1 MGPEEILIPLAILL
15 LIAVAVCVIVLPIV
29 AILHAQRIARLT
41 ARLRQ
46 LEDRLQEGAAFT
58 TPVETVAPAVPYVKL
73 EQPITA
79 TLVALETSADPVAP
93 AWSPSGAEPAAP
105 TVEEWIGRRG
115 LGWVAVVLLLFATA
129 FFLKQVFENRWIGET
144 GRVAIGVLAGVG
156 LCMTGLRYHRRQ
168 WQVFSQMLTSGGVV
182 LLYLST
188 FAAFGYYHLL
198 PREHAAFFLVG
209 LVAET
214 ALLAVLYEAP
224 AIALMALIG
233 ALLAPP
239 LLHTDRDQYRALF
252 MYLATVDAGVLAL
265 ACFRAWPAIG
275 TVALLGTQGL
285 FWGWYAQ
292 SYHPEKLAAAIVF
305 QVAVFFIFTAYGLV
319 MHVWRRR
326 NANVEDLVRTI
337 LVAVLFFAAAYTLL
351 DEDYHV
357 WMGTFALAMAI
368 VYTALGWLALARR
381 SDDQPQLLLSV
392 AVAMGFLA
400 MVFPLQ
406 AEAAW
411 IAVGWAV
418 EGVVLWWFGLR
429 IRSAALRGM
438 AAAMLVLAVGRLVFV
453 DTPDAHNA
461 VFVPLLNQY
470 GLPAMAVAACL
481 MGAAGLASR
490 FRKHYT
496 SGTGP
501 FFGRNAL
508 LASAPRT
515 ENMDLSLSI
524 AMWLAGL
531 GGIAL
536 VWLILSVETYDYFV
550 VQISRRPAVVCS
562 PAGQGLVNEL
572 GQPLGAEFAQHAD
585 SLHRMAQT
593 ALSVAW
599 AVYAVVL
606 MITGFW
612 CKTAYL
618 RYISLGLF
626 GILLIKIFILDMST
640 VKSVYRIAAFLAT
653 GITLVGVSYLYQY
666 LKKKGFFEAVLT
678 GEKL

>member
-1 MGPEEILIPLAILL
+1 MGPEQILIPLAILL

-46 LEDRLQEGAAFT
+46 LEDRLPPGAAPK
-58 TPVETVAPAVPYVKL
+58 TPVEAVAPAAPQVEL
-73 EQPITA
+73 EQPIA
-79 TLVALETSADPVAP
+79 AAIVAEEPSAGPVAP
-93 AWSPSGAEPAAP
+93 AFSTFAAEPDAV

-144 GRVAIGVLAGVG
+144 GRVAIGVLTGVG
-156 LCMTGLRYHRRQ
+156 LCVAGLRYHRRQ
-168 WQVFSQMLTSGGVV
+168 WHVFSQMLTAGGVV

-214 ALLAVLYEAP
+214 ALLAMLYEAP

-265 ACFRAWPAIG
+265 ACLRAWPAIG

-285 FWGWYAQ
+285 FWGWYAEN
-292 SYHPEKLAAAIVF
+292 YHPEKLAAAIVF
-305 QVAVFFIFTAYGLV
+305 QVAVFLIFTAYGLV

-326 NANVEDLVRTI
+326 NANVEDLVRAI
-337 LVAVLFFAAAYTLL
+337 LGAVLFFAAAYTLL

-357 WMGTFALAMAI
+357 WMGTFALVMAI

-381 SDDQPQLLLSV
+381 PDDQRQLLLSA

-406 AEAAW
+406 AEAVW

-418 EGVVLWWFGLR
+418 EGLVLWWFGLR

-453 DTPDAHNA
+453 DTPDAHDA

-470 GLPAMAVAACL
+470 GLPAMAVAVCL
-481 MGAAGLASR
+481 LGAAGLAAR
-490 FRKHYT
+490 FRKRFQ
-496 SGTGP
+496 P
-501 FFGRNAL
+501 LDEA
-508 LASAPRT
+508 
-515 ENMDLSLSI
+515 

-536 VWLILSVETYDYFV
+536 VWLILSVETYDYFT
-550 VQISRRPAVVCS
+550 VQISRQPAMVYS

-572 GQPLGAEFAQHAD
+572 GQPLGAEFAQQAD
-585 SLHRMAQT
+585 RLHRMAQT
-593 ALSVAW
+593 ALSVVW
-599 AVYAVVL
+599 AVYAALILAAGFRLRNGAVRWAALVIFAVTLAKVVL
-606 MITGFW
+606 VDMADLPGFYRVAALFALAVMMAVAAW
-612 CKTAYL
+612 AYQRLQVL
-618 RYISLGLF
+618 RP
-626 GILLIKIFILDMST
+626 
-640 VKSVYRIAAFLAT
+640 VE
-653 GITLVGVSYLYQY
+653 
-666 LKKKGFFEAVLT
+666 KKE
-678 GEKL
+678 EIEHDSH

>member
-1 MGPEEILIPLAILL
+1 MGPEQILIPLAILL
-15 LIAVAVCVIVLPIV
+15 LIAVAACVIVLPVV
-29 AILHAQRIARLT
+29 AILHAQRIARLS

-46 LEDRLQEGAAFT
+46 LEDRLQQESAPKAPT
-58 TPVETVAPAVPYVKL
+58 APVAPQVEL
-73 EQPITA
+73 EQPIA
-79 TLVALETSADPVAP
+79 AALVAEETSAGPVAP
-93 AWSPSGAEPAAP
+93 ALSPFAAEPDAA

-156 LCMTGLRYHRRQ
+156 LCVAGLRYHRRQ
-168 WQVFSQMLTSGGVV
+168 WHVFSQMLTAGGVV

-198 PREHAAFFLVG
+198 PREHAAFFLVA

-265 ACFRAWPAIG
+265 ACLRAWPAIG

-285 FWGWYAQ
+285 FWGWYAEN
-292 SYHPEKLAAAIVF
+292 YHPEKLAAAIAF
-305 QVAVFFIFTAYGLV
+305 QVAVFLIFTAYGLV

-337 LVAVLFFAAAYTLL
+337 LVAVLFFAAAYTML
-351 DEDYHV
+351 DEDYHA

-381 SDDQPQLLLSV
+381 PDDQRQLLLSA

-406 AEAAW
+406 AEAVW

-418 EGVVLWWFGLR
+418 EGLVLWWFGLR

-453 DTPDAHNA
+453 DTPDAHDA

-470 GLPAMAVAACL
+470 GLPAMAVAVCL
-481 MGAAGLASR
+481 LGAAGLAAR

-496 SGTGP
+496 SV
-501 FFGRNAL
+501 
-508 LASAPRT
+508 
-515 ENMDLSLSI
+515 SLFLG
-524 AMWLAGL
+524 MWLAGL

-550 VQISRRPAVVCS
+550 VQISPQRAMVYS

-572 GQPLGAEFAQHAD
+572 GQPLGAEFAQQAD
-585 SLHRMAQT
+585 RLRRMAQT
-593 ALSVAW
+593 ALSVVW
-599 AVYAVVL
+599 AVYAALVLAAGFRLRSGAVRWAALVIFAVTLAKVVL
-606 MITGFW
+606 VDMADLPGFYRVAALFALAVMMAGAAW
-612 CKTAYL
+612 AYQRLQVL
-618 RYISLGLF
+618 RP
-626 GILLIKIFILDMST
+626 
-640 VKSVYRIAAFLAT
+640 VE
-653 GITLVGVSYLYQY
+653 
-666 LKKKGFFEAVLT
+666 KKE
-678 GEKL
+678 EIEHDSH